1 MLEFLVVASF
11 VGYIIYL
18 RYYAD
23 QRSEAEKEAN
33 RLREGITLFDKQ
45 QYDQAIAYFT
55 RDIQTKAKSPVA
67 YLYRARCYRAK
78 GEIKLA
84 LSDLTA
90 GKSYDDSIPDLHLE
104 SGQIHFDQ
112 QAYQLAFNDFD
123 KAVFHSQG
131 SMAEPFRWR
140 GKARQQLDHPEE
152 AQQDLARAEQ
162 VEATQSAQQAVAPV
176 ARRSFFDRQFTM
188 NAGIVLVSGIIL
200 LVIIK
205 SSPVIHWPYLWAASS
220 AMGIGFL
227 EPRKGWSLAILQT
240 FVLLIGYYVVLG
252 GNKESI
258 HRDVQAFSL
267 FGSIGLTFVGSFIG
281 SMLRKTQK

>member
-23 QRSEAEKEAN
+23 QRTEAEKEVD
-33 RLREGITLFDKQ
+33 RLHEGVTLFDNQ
-45 QYDQAIAYFT
+45 QYGEAIRYFT

-67 YLYRARCYRAK
+67 FLYRARCYRAQ
-78 GEIKLA
+78 GDITSA
-84 LSDLTA
+84 LSDLNT
-90 GKSYDDSIPDLHLE
+90 GKSYDDTITGLHLE
-104 SGQIHFDQ
+104 SGKIHFSQ
-112 QAYQLAFNDFD
+112 QSYDKAFNDFD
-123 KAVFHSQG
+123 KAVFYSQG
-131 SMAEPFRWR
+131 TQAEPFRWR
-140 GKARQQLDHPEE
+140 SKTRQHLNHPEE
-152 AQQDLARAEQ
+152 ARQDLTRAEQ
-162 VEATQSAQQAVAPV
+162 IEAAQAAQQNVVPV
-176 ARRSFFDRQFTM
+176 GRRSFFDRQFTL
-188 NAGIVLVSGIIL
+188 NAGLVLLSGIIL
-200 LVIIK
+200 LIIIK
-205 SSPVIHWPYLWAASS
+205 ASSVIHWPYLWAASS

-252 GNKESI
+252 GNQESI

-281 SMLRKTQK
+281 SMLRKTQA

>member
-23 QRSEAEKEAN
+23 QRTEAEKEAD
-33 RLREGITLFDKQ
+33 RLREGITLFDDQ
-45 QYDQAIAYFT
+45 QYDRAIAYFT

-78 GEIKLA
+78 GETALA
-84 LSDLTA
+84 LADLRA
-90 GKSYDDSIPDLHLE
+90 GKSYDDSIPELHLE
-104 SGQIHFDQ
+104 SGQILFDQ
-112 QAYQLAFNDFD
+112 QSYDKAFYDFD
-123 KAVFHSQG
+123 KAVFYSQG
-131 SMAEPFRWR
+131 SSAEPFRWR
-140 GKARQQLDHPEE
+140 GETRLQLDHPEE
-152 AQQDLARAEQ
+152 GQQDIARADEIEAKQLAQQSVR
-162 VEATQSAQQAVAPV
+162 PV
-176 ARRSFFDRQFTM
+176 ARRSFFDRQFTV
-188 NAGIVLVSGIIL
+188 NAGLVLVSGIIL
-200 LVIIK
+200 LTIIK
-205 SSPVIHWPYLWAASS
+205 ISSVIHWPYLWAASS

-252 GNKESI
+252 GSEVTI
-258 HRDVQAFSL
+258 HRDVQLFSL

-281 SMLRKTQK
+281 SMLRKTQY